1 MNRWIWGEYRDWGV
15 LEGHPDPRDPLITS
29 QCVAYDIYWTA
40 LTEGY
45 GQTDRGRSEGVDPRS
60 KGVIWGSK
68 RGHLRVSGGSRPDD
82 EFSLFTNRPVGMGW
96 SPSHVW
102 RSSVCL
108 PRVPTGHEM
117 R

>member
-68 RGHLRVSGGSRPDD
+68 GVIYGYRADPDQM
-82 EFSLFTNRPVGMGW
+82 T
-96 SPSHVW
+96 
-102 RSSVCL
+102 SSVCL
-108 PRVPTGHEM
+108 LIGPLEWDGVPATSGGAQFVYHGSRQVM